1 MKREVVLVLLLLFLS
16 VTSFINFFHTEEAL
30 QVSETCPACHLQNS
44 IPNLSPY
51 DVCSSIQPE
60 LYLVETLS
68 TSEVVRYH
76 KIQLENPCSRAPP
89 LV

>member
-1 MKREVVLVLLLLFLS
+1 MKKRLVLVFLLAFLS

-30 QVSETCPACHLQNS
+30 QVSHTCPACHLQNS
-44 IPNLSPY
+44 IPNFSPY

-60 LYLVETLS
+60 LFLVETRS
-68 TSEVVRYH
+68 TDEVVGCH
-76 KIQLENPCSRAPP
+76 QIVLENPCSRAPP